1 MEVSSN
7 KIKDIK
13 SHYFSL
19 LQKNFSKEEA
29 EYLINLLLIE
39 YSDYSKHEIFLYPEK
54 PLSESELLKVHFAV
68 KDLLKDKPIQYI
80 LGEVDFINV
89 KLKVNESVLI
99 PRPETEELVE
109 IICRDHKDI
118 KEKVLKILDIG
129 TGSGAI
135 AIALKKYFRNAEV
148 TALDISKEALML
160 ARRNAEINNTEVTF
174 LKKDIL
180 KEGIE
185 EVGKYDLIVS
195 NPPYVRELEKNE
207 MKKNVLDY
215 EPALALFVPNHSALI
230 FYRRIAELSNGI
242 LKNKGS
248 IYLEINQ
255 YLAEETK
262 ALFTSNGE
270 VELTRDFRNNDRFLI
285 VRNSSFA

>member
-13 SHYFSL
+13 SHYLSL
-19 LQKNFSKEEA
+19 LQKNFSNEESQ
-29 EYLINLLLIE
+29 YLINLLLIE

-80 LGEVDFINV
+80 LGEVDFVDV
-89 KLKVNESVLI
+89 KLTLNESVLI

-109 IICRDHKDI
+109 LICNDHKDK
-118 KEKVLKILDIG
+118 KEKSLKILDIG

-135 AIALKKYFRNAEV
+135 AIALKKYFINAEL
-148 TALDISKEALML
+148 TALDISEEALKV
-160 ARRNAEINNTEVTF
+160 AHRNAEDNNVEINF

-185 EVGKYDLIVS
+185 DLGNYDLIVS
-195 NPPYVRELEKNE
+195 NPPYVRELEKKE
-207 MKKNVLDY
+207 IKKNVLDY
-215 EPALALFVPNHSALI
+215 EPSLALFVPDHDALV
-230 FYRRIAELSNGI
+230 FYQRIADLSNLI
-242 LKNKGS
+242 LKNRGS

-255 YLAEETK
+255 YLANETK
-262 ALFTSNGE
+262 ALFTSFNE
-270 VELTRDFRNNDRFLI
+270 VNVKKDFRGNNRFLI
-285 VRNSSFA
+285 VRN